1 MIIQFA
7 YLSSCFHRVHAGKFT
22 TDITTSTTCSV
33 FEISILIGKRESFV
47 PANRGVA
54 GYYLHE

>member
-7 YLSSCFHRVHAGKFT
+7 VLSSHFYRVQAGTVTYRHF
-22 TDITTSTTCSV
+22 TSTTYSV